1 MNKTHC
7 IAITA
12 SGALCKGKPNAS
24 GYCPKH
30 DPARKTASDKSN
42 QSKNRF
48 NEVIKTVL
56 RTVKA
61 KGWNGK
67 LFNKD
72 TKTWKYASVNVERW
86 TGASWVKG
94 SFDITVDNGVK
105 VSMQELTPFN
115 PHGLSDLD
123 EAIIQELGLL
133 PWLTPHKKEKS
144 MDVSPR
150 TKVEHLLKRFHK
162 VALQLRSRHEN
173 RNTLMIH
180 DEYDVQDLLH
190 ALLCVFFD
198 DIRPEEY
205 TPSKG
210 GGSARIDFL
219 LKNEKIVVE
228 AKMANQK
235 FKDKQIGDELFI
247 DIKRYQAHPDCNF
260 LICFVYDPEG
270 FLKNPAG
277 LSADISRKHD
287 KLDVKLL
294 VGPEH

>member
-1 MNKTHC
+1 MNKTYC

-12 SGALCKGKPNAS
+12 SGAQCKGKPNAS

-30 DPARKTASDKSN
+30 GPARKTASDKGN
-42 QSKNRF
+42 EPKNRF

-56 RTVKA
+56 RTVRA
-61 KGWNGK
+61 KGWDGN

-72 TKTWKYASVNVERW
+72 TKTWKYASVKVERW
-86 TGASWVKG
+86 TGSSWVKG

-115 PHGLSDLD
+115 SNGLRDLH
-123 EAIIQELGLL
+123 EAVIQELGLL
-133 PWLTPHKKEKS
+133 PWLTPPKKEKPL
-144 MDVSPR
+144 DVSPR

-162 VALQLRSRHEN
+162 VALELRSRHEN
-173 RNTLMIH
+173 RGTLMIR

-198 DIRPEEY
+198 DVRPEEY
-205 TPSKG
+205 TPSRA
-210 GGSARIDFL
+210 GGSARLDFL

-228 AKMANQK
+228 AKMASQK
-235 FKDKQIGDELFI
+235 LTDKQIGEELFI
-247 DIKRYQAHPDCNF
+247 DIKRYQAHPDCNI

-270 FLKNPAG
+270 FLKNAAG

-287 KLDVKLL
+287 ELDVKLL